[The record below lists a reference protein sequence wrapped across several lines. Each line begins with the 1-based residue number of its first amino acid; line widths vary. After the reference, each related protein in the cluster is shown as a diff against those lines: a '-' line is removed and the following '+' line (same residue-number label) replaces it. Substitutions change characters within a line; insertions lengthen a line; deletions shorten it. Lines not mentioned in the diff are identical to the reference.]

1 VELSEANIV
10 HIMHQI
16 LSAVQHCHQR
26 HIVHRDLKLENV
38 LLVNCWADGGRHV
51 KVADFGFAKVV
62 PQRVIHRVDTCP
74 LCWDDTCLQCC
85 VDTCVVLTRVPCP
98 TGVFAWEDG
107 RLCRRRSGRA
117 SLRRHTPSKQCSSF
131 SEN

>member
-51 KVADFGFAKVV
+51 KVADFGFAKVGSPRLLPNV
-62 PQRVIHRVDTCP
+62 SSTM
-74 LCWDDTCLQCC
+74 
-85 VDTCVVLTRVPCP
+85 LTRVPCVGMTRVSSVVLTRGCFDTCP
-98 TGVFAWEDG
+98 LPHGLLCLGGRASLPRTEWTGVFA
-107 RLCRRRSGRA
+107 
-117 SLRRHTPSKQCSSF
+117 
-131 SEN
+131 